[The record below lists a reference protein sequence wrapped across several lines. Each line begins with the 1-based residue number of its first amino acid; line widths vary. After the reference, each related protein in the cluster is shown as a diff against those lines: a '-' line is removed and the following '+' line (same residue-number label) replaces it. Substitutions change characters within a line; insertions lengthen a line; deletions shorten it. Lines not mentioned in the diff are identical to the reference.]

1 MLNSTS
7 KIIAVSTML
16 FVFPLVSRAQT
27 PCLVADYRL
36 DGNAADSSGNG
47 LHGTL
52 NGTTSTSNRFGKPN
66 SALYFNGASDFVRL
80 GTDADFKERTIS
92 MWFKVESFPVS
103 GGYSMVFATDF
114 PTIKYGFTG
123 VSVNNTGGA
132 YTINSTVGANGKV
145 NANAQSNKWY
155 NYIIWVDANW
165 VKYYLNGNLVDSFA
179 NNNFNHSVDGDTKA
193 RVGTSRKSVG
203 FFNGIIDD
211 VKIYDCAVNAADL
224 KSLFGSSSIQKLDK
238 PEVNVNIY
246 PNPVQ
251 STFNIESTSQNQ
263 IESIYV
269 YDLQGKL
276 LLDKSIN
283 DFKTV
288 VDLTAFAKGMYILEV
303 NTINGRVTSR
313 ISKE

>member
-1 MLNSTS
+1 
-7 KIIAVSTML
+7 
-16 FVFPLVSRAQT
+16 
-27 PCLVADYRL
+27 
-36 DGNAADSSGNG
+36 
-47 LHGTL
+47 
-52 NGTTSTSNRFGKPN
+52 
-66 SALYFNGASDFVRL
+66 
-80 GTDADFKERTIS
+80 